1 MTSPATATLSPFR
14 RLLNFVYA
22 GSGALAG
29 VFLVAIALLSLM
41 QMGARQFGFE
51 ANSYDDFAGW
61 AMAASSFLGLAY
73 TLRRNEHIRVALLL
87 DRLPPKT
94 RRAFEWLALAIS
106 TGLAAYFAWF
116 SLDMVLT
123 SYQLNDMS
131 QGLVAVPLWIPQSG
145 MALGV
150 LVLLLSLLDD
160 WILLMSGHEPSY
172 RVAEKSRTVSL
183 TENV

>member
-1 MTSPATATLSPFR
+1 MTSAATPPISALR
-14 RLLNFVYA
+14 RVLNAVYA
-22 GSGALAG
+22 GSGVLAG
-29 VFLVAIALLSLM
+29 IFLIAIALLSLV
-41 QMGARQFGFE
+41 QMGSRQFGFE
-51 ANSYDDFAGW
+51 AHSYDDFAGW

-87 DRLPPKT
+87 DRLRPAW
-94 RRAFEWLALAIS
+94 RRVCEGIVLSVSAA
-106 TGLAAYFAWF
+106 LAAYFAWF
-116 SLDMVLT
+116 ALDMVLV

-160 WILLMSGHEPSY
+160 WALLAGGHEPSY
-172 RVAEKSRTVSL
+172 RSTEKFQPVSL